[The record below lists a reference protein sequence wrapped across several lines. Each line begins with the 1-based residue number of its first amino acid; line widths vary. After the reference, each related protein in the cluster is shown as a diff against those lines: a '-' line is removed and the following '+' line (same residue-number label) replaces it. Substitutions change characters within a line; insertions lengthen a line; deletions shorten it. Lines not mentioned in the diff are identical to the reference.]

1 MAVERIKE
9 FTIDLGDLVKTRLDS
24 FVNSRQRI
32 HAAEEATFQR
42 SVVDNDLS
50 YQEQLDYRNNQLGK
64 EQEEIYPDN
73 EFIDEIKTSVTGLKK
88 MVRYR
93 KFRDEYFTLLT
104 DLASGRKSLEDH
116 LSYLQDSLADEFLD
130 REIKDELKEQYT
142 KTLEA
147 KRTQDRT
154 IVDAQISFNQ
164 KDRTAD
170 SINKAISSV
179 KSQLTKPD
187 IQKDDV
193 LRTSYELQLAT
204 LEKERMEVGVE
215 DKMNWMAINLMT
227 KDRKNPSLWK
237 LETFSGFVDK
247 GGNVPVNIGGVRYDS
262 EAEYWQITLNNYVQ
276 SDFGNEYVAEN
287 KGEGALLWNK
297 MGILP
302 DSYLKNLIT
311 NNNIIRNHPELENF
325 QIVIASAIQD
335 SITNALALKASDLTA
350 KYYLD
355 KPSIATESDYQ
366 KAKSELT
373 NLQNMF
379 GEDYSLSPEIQKL
392 ETQLIE
398 KRIITTQQI
407 LETAAEYA
415 EAEGITLEEAIAKYG
430 STAAVEIPAET
441 FKEKTPMET
450 AKEIVETGKKI
461 IEEPEKKEPVTP
473 TPEDKIVVPTG
484 PSAAGK
490 QVTIG
495 GKLYPSQEWYDVNV
509 LKKEVTPVTPA
520 PTPTPT
526 PVPAPKPIPPTYYKT
541 PQGAYLAIKD
551 GKVVSPTGSE
561 LTKLKA
567 GTLLSESKSYGDVW
581 KLTQSPK

>member
-24 FVNSRQRI
+24 FVNSRLRI
-32 HAAEEATFQR
+32 HAKEEATFQR

-50 YQEQLDYRNNQLGK
+50 YQEQLDYRKAQLEK
-64 EQEEIYPDN
+64 EKEKTYPDN
-73 EFIDEIKTSVTGLKK
+73 EFIDEVKTSVTGLKK

-93 KFRDEYFTLLT
+93 KFRDQYFTLLT
-104 DLASGRKSLEDH
+104 DLASGKKSLEDH
-116 LSYLQDSLADEFLD
+116 LAYLQTAISDDFLD
-130 REIKDELKEQYT
+130 REIRDELKEQYV

-147 KRTQDRT
+147 KTTQDRT
-154 IVDAQISFNQ
+154 IIDAQITFNQ

-170 SINKAISSV
+170 SINKAIQSV

-187 IQKDDV
+187 IQRDEV

-204 LEKERMEVGVE
+204 LNKEKLEIGVE

-237 LETFSGFVDK
+237 LETFAGFVDK
-247 GGNVPVNIGGVRYDS
+247 GGNVPVNIAGVRYES
-262 EAEYWQITLNNYVQ
+262 ETEYWQVILNNYVQ

-335 SITNALALKASDLTA
+335 SITNALALKAVDLTA

-355 KPSIATESDYQ
+355 KPTIATESDYQ
-366 KAKSELT
+366 KAKADLVA
-373 NLQNMF
+373 LQNMF

-392 ETQLIE
+392 ETQLVE
-398 KRIITTQQI
+398 KRVATTQQI
-407 LETAAEYA
+407 LQTAAEYA
-415 EAEGITLEEAIAKYG
+415 EAEGITLEEAIEKYG
-430 STAAVEIPAET
+430 PTAAVEIPAET
-441 FKEKTPMET
+441 FKKKEPIDV
-450 AKEIVETGKKI
+450 AKEVVETGKKI
-461 IEEPEKKEPVTP
+461 VEEPEKKEPVTP
-473 TPEDKIVVPTG
+473 APGEKIVVPTG
-484 PSAAGK
+484 KAAVGK

-509 LKKEVTPVTPA
+509 LKK
-520 PTPTPT
+520 
-526 PVPAPKPIPPTYYKT
+526 
-541 PQGAYLAIKD
+541 
-551 GKVVSPTGSE
+551 KVVEAPAVPTFDPAKYAKGKY
-561 LTKLKA
+561 TKYFEKDKQWYANVA
-567 GTLLSESKSYGDVW
+567 GTW
-581 KLTQSPK
+581 KEATDREKAREMAGLK

>member
-32 HAAEEATFQR
+32 HATEEATFQR

-50 YQEQLDYRNNQLGK
+50 YQEQLDYRQAQLEK

-73 EFIDEIKTSVTGLKK
+73 EFIDEVKTSVTGLKK

-93 KFRDEYFTLLT
+93 KFRDTYFTLLT

-116 LSYLQDSLADEFLD
+116 LNYLQDSLADEFLD
-130 REIKDELKEQYT
+130 TEIKEELKEQYT

-147 KRTQDRT
+147 KRTQDRN
-154 IVDAQISFNQ
+154 IIDAQISFNQ

-170 SINKAISSV
+170 SINKAITSV

-187 IQKDDV
+187 IQKDEV
-193 LRTSYELQLAT
+193 LRASYEMQLAT
-204 LEKERMEVGVE
+204 LEKEKMEIGIE

-237 LETFSGFVDK
+237 LETFSGFRDK
-247 GGNVPVNIGGVRYDS
+247 GGNVPVSIGGVRYDS

-398 KRIITTQQI
+398 KRVVTTQQI

-415 EAEGITLEEAIAKYG
+415 EAEGITLEEAITKYG
-430 STAAVEIPAET
+430 PTAAVEIPAET
-441 FKEKTPMET
+441 FKEKDPIEV
-450 AKEIVETGKKI
+450 AKEVVETGKKV
-461 IEEPEKKEPVTP
+461 IEEPEKEAPVTP
-473 TPEDKIVVPTG
+473 TPTLTPTPTPKDKIVVPTG
-484 PSAAGK
+484 PAAVGK
-490 QVTIG
+490 QVIIG
-495 GKLYPSQEWYDVNV
+495 GKLYPSQEWYDVNI
-509 LKKEVTPVTPA
+509 LKKTAAAE
-520 PTPTPT
+520 
-526 PVPAPKPIPPTYYKT
+526 VPAVPTFDPATYAK
-541 PQGAYLAIKD
+541 
-551 GKVVSPTGSE
+551 GKY
-561 LTKLKA
+561 TKYFQKEGQWYANVAGDWQEATDREKAREMAGLK
-567 GTLLSESKSYGDVW
+567 
-581 KLTQSPK
+581 